1 MWFPKLHRLEFTYDP
16 IKQSLFKSANYAYD
30 LGFLAKGKARPNLNG
45 IYDLTLLDQVL
56 SEKGLPTI
64 EGAATIT
71 GGDNTKTNAPLP
83 DVVS

>member
-1 MWFPKLHRLEFTYDP
+1 
-16 IKQSLFKSANYAYD
+16 
-30 LGFLAKGKARPNLNG
+30 LGLLAKGKARPNLNG

-64 EGAATIT
+64 EGAATT
-71 GGDNTKTNAPLP
+71 GKSQLGGNNTTAADTALP